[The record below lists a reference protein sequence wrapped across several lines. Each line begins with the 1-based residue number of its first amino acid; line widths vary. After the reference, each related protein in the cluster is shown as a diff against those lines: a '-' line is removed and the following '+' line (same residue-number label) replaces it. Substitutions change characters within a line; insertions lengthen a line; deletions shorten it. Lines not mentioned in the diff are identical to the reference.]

1 VGEGRE
7 IRKAAQGAGGLA
19 GLPNY
24 VTTYRLPWT
33 HYVVTQIAWKR
44 PTIRPSGIALKHRG
58 IDFAVDAEKVFS
70 GITVTVADDRFDYG
84 EVGRISAG
92 FLDGRMV
99 VIVWTERGT
108 SCHIISMRYC
118 HDKEEKRWHEILRQ
132 IPDR

>member
-1 VGEGRE
+1 VE
-7 IRKAAQGAGGLA
+7 
-19 GLPNY
+19 
-24 VTTYRLPWT
+24 TTYDPTKRDWT
-33 HYVVTQIAWKR
+33 
-44 PTIRPSGIALKHRG
+44 PKHRG

-108 SCHIISMRYC
+108 SRHIIS
-118 HDKEEKRWHEILRQ
+118 EVL
-132 IPDR
+132 P